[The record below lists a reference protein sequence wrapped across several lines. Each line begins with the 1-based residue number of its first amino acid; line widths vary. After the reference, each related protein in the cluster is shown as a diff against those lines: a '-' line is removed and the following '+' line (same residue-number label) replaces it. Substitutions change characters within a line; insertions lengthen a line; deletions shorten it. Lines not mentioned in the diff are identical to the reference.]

1 MYPHCKRSWLQI
13 KRKEIIAGL
22 IILICEILFVILNT
36 SMLSNIYKETEKNIL
51 KEDTLLVKLVAHGK
65 PFEEY
70 DELFKDTNIRFTII
84 DYQGKVYFD
93 SKQPNQEVMDNHSGR
108 QEVFSAIYGNS
119 GFAIRKSKTLGSYY
133 AYYATKYKL
142 SPEDKYIIR
151 ISEDYTKKMEQIKA
165 VAWILSLFFIF
176 LNFISYFFYKNY
188 LKRDLE
194 NKIKI
199 MKGFLESGELERKIF
214 YGREEKWLYEFWEIL
229 EEWQK
234 NNLDNIA
241 KLDFEKKILDLIISS
256 VDAFIGL
263 IDNNGNFVL
272 KNNSLNHLLIV
283 DSQKYTESFK
293 YIEII
298 TLIKNSISLK
308 KNIRKEVYVNGIKE
322 YFLISVKYIKK
333 NDQFLVTIKDITSTR
348 RTVEIQKNF
357 ISNVSHELKTPLTNI
372 KGYLIALEDAP
383 KEIRLRFLNIIN
395 NNVEKLEN
403 IVLDFLNIS
412 KIESSKIL
420 QIIPVEPKLIEEQ
433 IRESLFGIIKRKK
446 AELNFNWNLLE
457 INQGMINTDKEKLI
471 MILKNLIENGI
482 IYNTSD
488 VPCIDITVTEEKSKY
503 LFSVKDNGIGI
514 PQDKLKKVFERFYRV
529 DKARTS
535 NMGGT
540 GLGLAIVKEIIEQ
553 FGGEIVIES
562 SEHEGSNFRFYF
574 LK

>member
-1 MYPHCKRSWLQI
+1 M
-13 KRKEIIAGL
+13 
-22 IILICEILFVILNT
+22 ICEILFVILNT
-36 SMLSNIYKETEKNIL
+36 SMLSDIYKETEKNIL

-142 SPEDKYIIR
+142 SPEDRYIIR
-151 ISEDYTKKMEQIKA
+151 ISEDYTEKMEQIKT
-165 VAWILSLFFIF
+165 VACILTLFFIF
-176 LNFISYFFYKNY
+176 LNFVSYFFYKNY

-322 YFLISVKYIKK
+322 YFLITIKYIKK

-420 QIIPVEPKLIEEQ
+420 QVVPVEPKLIEDQ

-482 IYNTSD
+482 IYNTSEIPSIE
-488 VPCIDITVTEEKSKY
+488 VDITEEKSKY

-540 GLGLAIVKEIIEQ
+540 GLGLAIVKELVEQ

>member
-1 MYPHCKRSWLQI
+1 M
-13 KRKEIIAGL
+13 
-22 IILICEILFVILNT
+22 ICEILFVILNT
-36 SMLSNIYKETEKNIL
+36 SMLSDIYKETEKNIL

-151 ISEDYTKKMEQIKA
+151 ISEDYTEKMEQIKT
-165 VAWILSLFFIF
+165 VAYILTFFFIF
-176 LNFISYFFYKNY
+176 LNFVSYFFYKNY

-322 YFLISVKYIKK
+322 YFLITIKYIKK

-446 AELNFNWNLLE
+446 AKLNFNWNLLE

-488 VPCIDITVTEEKSKY
+488 VPCIDVTVTEEKSKY

-514 PQDKLKKVFERFYRV
+514 PQDKLKKVFDRFYRV

-540 GLGLAIVKEIIEQ
+540 GLGLAIVKELVEQ

>member
-1 MYPHCKRSWLQI
+1 
-13 KRKEIIAGL
+13 
-22 IILICEILFVILNT
+22 
-36 SMLSNIYKETEKNIL
+36 MLSNIYKETEKNIL

-108 QEVFSAIYGNS
+108 QEVLSAIYGNS

-151 ISEDYTKKMEQIKA
+151 ISEDYTEKMEQIKT
-165 VAWILSLFFIF
+165 VACILTLFFIF
-176 LNFISYFFYKNY
+176 LNFVSYFFYKNY

-322 YFLISVKYIKK
+322 YFLITIKYIKK

-420 QIIPVEPKLIEEQ
+420 QVVPVEPKLIEDQ

-488 VPCIDITVTEEKSKY
+488 VPSIEVDITEEKSKY

-540 GLGLAIVKEIIEQ
+540 GLGLAIVKELVEQ

>member
-1 MYPHCKRSWLQI
+1 
-13 KRKEIIAGL
+13 
-22 IILICEILFVILNT
+22 
-36 SMLSNIYKETEKNIL
+36 MLSNIYKETEKNIL

-108 QEVFSAIYGNS
+108 QEVLSAIYGNS

-151 ISEDYTKKMEQIKA
+151 ISEDYTEKMEQIKT
-165 VAWILSLFFIF
+165 VACILTLFFIF
-176 LNFISYFFYKNY
+176 LNFVSYFFYKNY

-199 MKGFLESGELERKIF
+199 MKSFLESGELERKIF

-488 VPCIDITVTEEKSKY
+488 VPCIDVTVTEEKSKY

-514 PQDKLKKVFERFYRV
+514 PQDKLKKVFDRFYRV

-540 GLGLAIVKEIIEQ
+540 GLGLAIVKELVEQ

>member
-1 MYPHCKRSWLQI
+1 
-13 KRKEIIAGL
+13 
-22 IILICEILFVILNT
+22 
-36 SMLSNIYKETEKNIL
+36 MLSDIYKETEKNIL

-70 DELFKDTNIRFTII
+70 NELFKDTNIRFTII

-151 ISEDYTKKMEQIKA
+151 ISEDYTEKMEQIKT
-165 VAWILSLFFIF
+165 VAYILTFFFIF
-176 LNFISYFFYKNY
+176 LNFVSYFFYKNY

-234 NNLDNIA
+234 NNLDNIT

-263 IDNNGNFVL
+263 IDNNGNFIL
-272 KNNSLNHLLIV
+272 KNNSLNHLLII

-420 QIIPVEPKLIEEQ
+420 QVVPVEPKLIEEQ

-488 VPCIDITVTEEKSKY
+488 VPSIKVDITEEKSKY

-540 GLGLAIVKEIIEQ
+540 GLGLAIVKELVEQ

>member
-1 MYPHCKRSWLQI
+1 
-13 KRKEIIAGL
+13 
-22 IILICEILFVILNT
+22 
-36 SMLSNIYKETEKNIL
+36 MLSNIYKETEKNIL

-142 SPEDKYIIR
+142 SPEDRYIIR
-151 ISEDYTKKMEQIKA
+151 ISEDYTEKMEQIKT
-165 VAWILSLFFIF
+165 VACILTLFFIF
-176 LNFISYFFYKNY
+176 LNFVSYFFYKNY

-272 KNNSLNHLLIV
+272 KNNSLNHLLII

-298 TLIKNSISLK
+298 TLIKNSITLK
-308 KNIRKEVYVNGIKE
+308 KDIRKEVYVNGIKE

-540 GLGLAIVKEIIEQ
+540 GLGLAIVKELVEQ

>member
-1 MYPHCKRSWLQI
+1 M
-13 KRKEIIAGL
+13 
-22 IILICEILFVILNT
+22 ICEILFVILNT
-36 SMLSNIYKETEKNIL
+36 SMLSDIYKETEKNIL

-142 SPEDKYIIR
+142 SPEDRYIIR
-151 ISEDYTKKMEQIKA
+151 ISEDYTEKMEQIKT
-165 VAWILSLFFIF
+165 VAYILTFFFIF
-176 LNFISYFFYKNY
+176 LNFVSYFFYKNY

-199 MKGFLESGELERKIF
+199 MKSFLESGELERKIF

-322 YFLISVKYIKK
+322 YFLITIKYIKK

-482 IYNTSD
+482 IYNTSEIPSIE
-488 VPCIDITVTEEKSKY
+488 VDITEEKSKY

-540 GLGLAIVKEIIEQ
+540 GLGLAIVKELVEQ

>member
-1 MYPHCKRSWLQI
+1 
-13 KRKEIIAGL
+13 
-22 IILICEILFVILNT
+22 
-36 SMLSNIYKETEKNIL
+36 MLSNIYKETEKNIL

-142 SPEDKYIIR
+142 SPEDRYIIR
-151 ISEDYTKKMEQIKA
+151 ISEDYTEKMEQIKT
-165 VAWILSLFFIF
+165 VACILTLFFIF
-176 LNFISYFFYKNY
+176 LNFVSYFFYKNY

-272 KNNSLNHLLIV
+272 KNNSLNHLLII

-298 TLIKNSISLK
+298 TLIKNSITLK
-308 KNIRKEVYVNGIKE
+308 KDIRKEVYVNGIKE

-420 QIIPVEPKLIEEQ
+420 QVVPVEPKLIEDQ

-482 IYNTSD
+482 IYNTSEIPSIE
-488 VPCIDITVTEEKSKY
+488 VDITEEKSKY

-540 GLGLAIVKEIIEQ
+540 GLGLAIVKELVEQ

>member
-1 MYPHCKRSWLQI
+1 
-13 KRKEIIAGL
+13 
-22 IILICEILFVILNT
+22 
-36 SMLSNIYKETEKNIL
+36 MLSDIYKETEKNIL

-142 SPEDKYIIR
+142 SPEDRYIIR
-151 ISEDYTKKMEQIKA
+151 ISEDYTEKMEQIKT
-165 VAWILSLFFIF
+165 VACILTLFFIF
-176 LNFISYFFYKNY
+176 LNFVSYFFYKNY

-420 QIIPVEPKLIEEQ
+420 QVVPVEPKLIEDQ

-482 IYNTSD
+482 IYNTSEIPSIE
-488 VPCIDITVTEEKSKY
+488 VDITEEKSKY

-514 PQDKLKKVFERFYRV
+514 PQDKLKKVFDRFYRV

-540 GLGLAIVKEIIEQ
+540 GLGLAIVKELVEQ

>member
-1 MYPHCKRSWLQI
+1 M
-13 KRKEIIAGL
+13 
-22 IILICEILFVILNT
+22 ICEILFVILNT
-36 SMLSNIYKETEKNIL
+36 SMLSDIYKETEKNIL

-151 ISEDYTKKMEQIKA
+151 ISEDYTEKMEQIKT

-176 LNFISYFFYKNY
+176 LNFVSYFFYKNY

-298 TLIKNSISLK
+298 TLIKNSITLK
-308 KNIRKEVYVNGIKE
+308 KDIRKEVYVNGIKE

-433 IRESLFGIIKRKK
+433 IRESLFGTIKRKK

-482 IYNTSD
+482 IYNTSEIPSIE
-488 VPCIDITVTEEKSKY
+488 VDITEEKSKY

-540 GLGLAIVKEIIEQ
+540 GLGLAIVKELVEQ

>member
-1 MYPHCKRSWLQI
+1 
-13 KRKEIIAGL
+13 
-22 IILICEILFVILNT
+22 
-36 SMLSNIYKETEKNIL
+36 MLSNIYKETEKNIL

-151 ISEDYTKKMEQIKA
+151 ISEDYTEKMEQIKT
-165 VAWILSLFFIF
+165 VACILTLFFIF
-176 LNFISYFFYKNY
+176 LNFVSYFFYKNY

-298 TLIKNSISLK
+298 TLIKNSITLK
-308 KNIRKEVYVNGIKE
+308 KDIRKEVYVNGIKE

-420 QIIPVEPKLIEEQ
+420 QVVPVEPKLIEDQ

-482 IYNTSD
+482 IYNTSEIPSIE
-488 VPCIDITVTEEKSKY
+488 VDITEEKSKY

-514 PQDKLKKVFERFYRV
+514 PQDKLKKVFDRFYRV

-540 GLGLAIVKEIIEQ
+540 GLGLAIVKELVEQ

>member
-1 MYPHCKRSWLQI
+1 M
-13 KRKEIIAGL
+13 
-22 IILICEILFVILNT
+22 ICEILFVILNT
-36 SMLSNIYKETEKNIL
+36 SMLSDIYKETEKNIL

-151 ISEDYTKKMEQIKA
+151 ISEDYTKKMEQIKT
-165 VAWILSLFFIF
+165 VAYILTLFFIF
-176 LNFISYFFYKNY
+176 LNFVSYFFYKNY

-272 KNNSLNHLLIV
+272 KNNSLNHLLII

-298 TLIKNSISLK
+298 TLIKNSITLK
-308 KNIRKEVYVNGIKE
+308 KDIRKEVYVNGIKE

-420 QIIPVEPKLIEEQ
+420 QVVPVEPKLIEDQ

-482 IYNTSD
+482 IYNTSEIPSIE
-488 VPCIDITVTEEKSKY
+488 VYITEEKSKY

>member
-1 MYPHCKRSWLQI
+1 
-13 KRKEIIAGL
+13 
-22 IILICEILFVILNT
+22 
-36 SMLSNIYKETEKNIL
+36 MLSNIYKETEKNIL

-142 SPEDKYIIR
+142 SPEDRYIIR
-151 ISEDYTKKMEQIKA
+151 ISEDYTEKMEQIKT
-165 VAWILSLFFIF
+165 VACILTLFFIF
-176 LNFISYFFYKNY
+176 LNFVSYFFYKNY

-420 QIIPVEPKLIEEQ
+420 QVVPVEPKLIEDQ

-482 IYNTSD
+482 IYNTSEIPSIE
-488 VPCIDITVTEEKSKY
+488 VDITEEKSKY

-540 GLGLAIVKEIIEQ
+540 GLGLAIVKELVEQ

>member
-1 MYPHCKRSWLQI
+1 
-13 KRKEIIAGL
+13 
-22 IILICEILFVILNT
+22 
-36 SMLSNIYKETEKNIL
+36 MLSDIYKETEKNIL

-108 QEVFSAIYGNS
+108 QEVLSAIYGNS

-151 ISEDYTKKMEQIKA
+151 ISEDYTEKMEQIKT
-165 VAWILSLFFIF
+165 VAYILTFFFIF
-176 LNFISYFFYKNY
+176 LNFVSYFFYKNY

-199 MKGFLESGELERKIF
+199 MKSFLESGELERKIF

-322 YFLISVKYIKK
+322 YFLITIKYIKK

-420 QIIPVEPKLIEEQ
+420 QVVPVEPKLIEDQ

-482 IYNTSD
+482 IYNTSEIPSIE
-488 VPCIDITVTEEKSKY
+488 VDITEEKSKY

-540 GLGLAIVKEIIEQ
+540 GLGLAIVKELVEQ

>member
-1 MYPHCKRSWLQI
+1 
-13 KRKEIIAGL
+13 
-22 IILICEILFVILNT
+22 
-36 SMLSNIYKETEKNIL
+36 MLSDIYKETEKNIL

-142 SPEDKYIIR
+142 SPEDRYIIR
-151 ISEDYTKKMEQIKA
+151 ISEDYTEKMEQIKT
-165 VAWILSLFFIF
+165 VACILTLFFIF
-176 LNFISYFFYKNY
+176 LNFVSYFFYKNY

-272 KNNSLNHLLIV
+272 KNNSLNHLLII

-298 TLIKNSISLK
+298 TLIKNSITLK
-308 KNIRKEVYVNGIKE
+308 KDIRKEVYVNGIKE

-420 QIIPVEPKLIEEQ
+420 QVVPVEPKLIEDQ

-482 IYNTSD
+482 IYNTSEIPSIE
-488 VPCIDITVTEEKSKY
+488 VDITEEKSKY

>member
-1 MYPHCKRSWLQI
+1 
-13 KRKEIIAGL
+13 
-22 IILICEILFVILNT
+22 
-36 SMLSNIYKETEKNIL
+36 MLSNIYKETEKNIL

-151 ISEDYTKKMEQIKA
+151 ISEDYTEKMEQIKT
-165 VAWILSLFFIF
+165 VAYILTFFFIF
-176 LNFISYFFYKNY
+176 LNFVSYFFYKNY

-272 KNNSLNHLLIV
+272 KNNSLNHLLII

-298 TLIKNSISLK
+298 TLIKNSITLK
-308 KNIRKEVYVNGIKE
+308 KDIRKEVYVNGIKE
-322 YFLISVKYIKK
+322 YFLITIKYIKK

-420 QIIPVEPKLIEEQ
+420 QVVPVEPKLIEDQ

-540 GLGLAIVKEIIEQ
+540 GLGLAIVKELVEQ

>member
-1 MYPHCKRSWLQI
+1 
-13 KRKEIIAGL
+13 
-22 IILICEILFVILNT
+22 
-36 SMLSNIYKETEKNIL
+36 MLSDIYKETEKNIL

-142 SPEDKYIIR
+142 SPEDRYIIR
-151 ISEDYTKKMEQIKA
+151 ISEDYTEKMEQIKT
-165 VAWILSLFFIF
+165 VACILTLFFIF
-176 LNFISYFFYKNY
+176 LNFVSYFFYKNY

-272 KNNSLNHLLIV
+272 KNNSLNHLLII

-298 TLIKNSISLK
+298 TLIKNSITLK
-308 KNIRKEVYVNGIKE
+308 KDIRKEVYVNGIKE

-482 IYNTSD
+482 IYNTSEIPSIE
-488 VPCIDITVTEEKSKY
+488 VDITEEKSKY

-540 GLGLAIVKEIIEQ
+540 GLGLAIVKELVEQ

>member
-1 MYPHCKRSWLQI
+1 
-13 KRKEIIAGL
+13 
-22 IILICEILFVILNT
+22 
-36 SMLSNIYKETEKNIL
+36 MLSDIYKETEKNIL

-151 ISEDYTKKMEQIKA
+151 ISEDYTEKMEQIKT
-165 VAWILSLFFIF
+165 VACILTLFFIF
-176 LNFISYFFYKNY
+176 LNFVSYFFYKNY

-272 KNNSLNHLLIV
+272 KNNSLNHLLII

-298 TLIKNSISLK
+298 TLIKNSITLK
-308 KNIRKEVYVNGIKE
+308 KDIRKEVYVNGIKE

-420 QIIPVEPKLIEEQ
+420 QVVPVEPKLIEDQ

-482 IYNTSD
+482 IYNTSEIPSIE
-488 VPCIDITVTEEKSKY
+488 VDITEEKSKY

-540 GLGLAIVKEIIEQ
+540 GLGLAIVKELVEQ

>member
-1 MYPHCKRSWLQI
+1 
-13 KRKEIIAGL
+13 
-22 IILICEILFVILNT
+22 
-36 SMLSNIYKETEKNIL
+36 MLSNIYKETEKNIL

-142 SPEDKYIIR
+142 SPEDRYIIR
-151 ISEDYTKKMEQIKA
+151 ISEDYTEKMEQIKT
-165 VAWILSLFFIF
+165 VACILTLFFIF
-176 LNFISYFFYKNY
+176 LNFVSYFFYKNY

-272 KNNSLNHLLIV
+272 KNNSLNHLLII

-298 TLIKNSISLK
+298 TLIKNSITLK
-308 KNIRKEVYVNGIKE
+308 KDIRKEVYVNGIKE

-482 IYNTSD
+482 IYNTSEIPSIE
-488 VPCIDITVTEEKSKY
+488 VYITEEKSKY

-514 PQDKLKKVFERFYRV
+514 PQDKLKKVFDRFYRV

-540 GLGLAIVKEIIEQ
+540 GLGLAIVKELVEQ

>member
-1 MYPHCKRSWLQI
+1 
-13 KRKEIIAGL
+13 
-22 IILICEILFVILNT
+22 
-36 SMLSNIYKETEKNIL
+36 MLSNIYKETEKNIL

-93 SKQPNQEVMDNHSGR
+93 SKEPNQEIMDNHFNR

-151 ISEDYTKKMEQIKA
+151 ISEDYTEKMEQIKT
-165 VAWILSLFFIF
+165 VAYILTFFFIF
-176 LNFISYFFYKNY
+176 LNFVSYFFYKNY

-263 IDNNGNFVL
+263 IDNNGNFIL

-322 YFLISVKYIKK
+322 YFLITIKYIKK

-488 VPCIDITVTEEKSKY
+488 VPCIDVTVTEEKSKY

-540 GLGLAIVKEIIEQ
+540 GLGLAIVKELVEQ

>member
-1 MYPHCKRSWLQI
+1 
-13 KRKEIIAGL
+13 
-22 IILICEILFVILNT
+22 
-36 SMLSNIYKETEKNIL
+36 MLSNIYKETEKNIL

-108 QEVFSAIYGNS
+108 QEVLSAIYGNS

-142 SPEDKYIIR
+142 SPEDRYIIR
-151 ISEDYTKKMEQIKA
+151 ISEDYTEKMEQIKT
-165 VAWILSLFFIF
+165 VACILTLFFIF
-176 LNFISYFFYKNY
+176 LNFVSYFFYKNY

-272 KNNSLNHLLIV
+272 KNNSLNHLLII

-322 YFLISVKYIKK
+322 YFLITIKYIKK

-446 AELNFNWNLLE
+446 AKLNFNWNLLE

-488 VPCIDITVTEEKSKY
+488 VPCIDVTVIEEKSKY

-514 PQDKLKKVFERFYRV
+514 PQDKLKKVFDRFYRV

>member
-1 MYPHCKRSWLQI
+1 
-13 KRKEIIAGL
+13 
-22 IILICEILFVILNT
+22 
-36 SMLSNIYKETEKNIL
+36 MLSDIYKETEKNIL

-151 ISEDYTKKMEQIKA
+151 ISEDYTEKMEQIKT
-165 VAWILSLFFIF
+165 VAYILTFFFIF
-176 LNFISYFFYKNY
+176 LNFVSYFFYKNY

-272 KNNSLNHLLIV
+272 KNNSLNHLLII

-298 TLIKNSISLK
+298 TLIKNSITLK
-308 KNIRKEVYVNGIKE
+308 KDIRKEVYVNGIKE

-420 QIIPVEPKLIEEQ
+420 QVVPVEPKLIEDQ

-482 IYNTSD
+482 IYNTSEIPSIE
-488 VPCIDITVTEEKSKY
+488 VDITEEKSKY

>member
-1 MYPHCKRSWLQI
+1 
-13 KRKEIIAGL
+13 
-22 IILICEILFVILNT
+22 
-36 SMLSNIYKETEKNIL
+36 MLSNIYKETEKNIL

-108 QEVFSAIYGNS
+108 QEVLSAIYGNS

-176 LNFISYFFYKNY
+176 LNFVSYFFYKNY

-263 IDNNGNFVL
+263 IDNNGNFIL

-420 QIIPVEPKLIEEQ
+420 QVVPVEPKLIEDQ

-488 VPCIDITVTEEKSKY
+488 VPSIKVDITEEKSKY

-540 GLGLAIVKEIIEQ
+540 GLGLAIVKELVEQ